1 VAINTK
7 SIYQPADPED
17 GKRVLVT
24 RYYPRGVKKDRFDIW
39 LRELSPSA
47 KLLKSYRESK
57 IDWSL
62 FSAAY
67 VNELKSNTESI
78 ESIQTLRSLAGHSSI
93 TLLCY
98 EKEGMHCH
106 RHLLKDMIDN
116 PDLLAGAP
124 PR

>member
-1 VAINTK
+1 MAVKTK
-7 SIYQPADPED
+7 SIYQPAGPKD

-24 RYYPRGVKKDRFDIW
+24 RYYPRGVRKDRFDLW

-47 KLLKSYRESK
+47 KLLKSYKESK
-57 IDWSL
+57 IDWAL

-67 VNELKSNTESI
+67 LDELKSNAKSTESI
-78 ESIQTLRSLAGHSSI
+78 QALRPLARHSDV

-106 RHLLKDMIDN
+106 RHLLKDVIDN
-116 PDLLAGAP
+116 PGVL
-124 PR
+124 